1 MTFWNNKKQTEKRRA
16 GFTLSEA
23 LIVVAI
29 ILILALVAMLSLTT
43 IRKNL
48 RQKELDS
55 KAEIIYVAAQNRIA
69 ELRASG
75 FESVYQSNGT
85 NGVLHLDYTPCDA
98 ETATTLKDD
107 TLCYVSSDHKGDVSM
122 AASTLLPESS
132 VDAELRSHD
141 WRIEF
146 DPSSG
151 SIYGVFYSE
160 SNAIPDARTADD
172 YRIRSIRLKSGAKV
186 GYYGGDVT
194 NVESADVL
202 KPEIR
207 IMNDEK
213 LTATFYCNNP
223 TASALTFTITL
234 SDGKNTFEKVVTN
247 PTKINSRTYSYTWVL
262 DSLESDST
270 RFYNQ
275 TNNQL
280 TCGTTL
286 NVKLTVSSASPRV
299 DDASSSVNTNSLFA
313 DPRDGADSNTALIA
327 YGRHLQN
334 LDSASHVSDT
344 ITKAVQISDI
354 SFADDAAN
362 DKDWYSYYNTTYC
375 YPSGFHPIR
384 NDKLTSYNGFSNLGG
399 TELYSAIYS
408 LNIQKPDDCTDLGL
422 FEHFTGSITSVTLTG
437 AKIGAET
444 DGNTSVGTLVGRA
457 SGNLTLENCR
467 TFLNA
472 QKGDL
477 TGLPETSDPAQVKPW
492 LQGGVVGGLIG
503 TADAGTTVQINT
515 SLAASALSAAQN
527 AGGLIGVANGTVNIT
542 TSYADCYLK
551 GNVTG
556 GLVGGMGT
564 AAQLSLENFYAAG
577 YQTAATTAAGLVP
590 GALAQASNGY
600 AAFDY
605 SNTNVKIYSTAASGS
620 GGTHVGNVYYLSG
633 FGGTDV
639 VNLDS
644 KQGRT
649 YKELSDKEMLNSLGS
664 AFTLSSGDASF
675 PYNLLKQGLTY
686 YTYPR
691 LTALNHYGDWQAEFE
706 SGALVYYEA
715 YQDGIYGFTGG
726 NTEALKT
733 QAELKNI
740 ATIGDGYAIAYDS
753 QPTDTVTVTAFG
765 KNFSVTPNTENTFQ
779 VTDSKNK
786 TYYLV
791 KLPTDLVNPNDSTMD
806 HTSFYQHIMVNED
819 SYFFNPYFAKTVT
832 VNEQKPEAPKTVSL
846 RTARHLYALSRLYP
860 TYAVETSGSL
870 FQQELNIDY
879 GSYRW
884 MAYANTT
891 GISTQRPITSDS
903 GFVAEYDGGCYTI
916 RGVSFM
922 AQTTNIGMFGLI
934 AGRAEVRNV
943 FLLAAENGTVSYGS
957 VAASGSRQSVNMGA
971 LAGSSYGSIRNCAV
985 SGYKMTYYGY
995 RFNVLS
1001 LGGLVGTNY
1010 GTIRGC
1016 EANTLDVQIAATNAS
1031 SYVGGFAGTNYGSI
1045 LSSYAL
1051 GHIGVKDA
1059 RNATVWIAGFTANN
1073 AGGIIRRCYS
1083 ATALT
1088 ASGTAES
1095 YGFARTGGAA
1105 IDCYY
1110 LDGGTYSYAGS
1121 LYAYNASKN
1130 AFAKRY
1136 AAGTAVTG
1144 EELINLTNRALS
1156 EFAYAAS
1163 SYDHSKTGKDT
1174 DDFPYP
1180 AIVSDAGA
1188 NTVHYGDWP
1197 VQQDIGTLGVFYWEY
1212 ESGGSNSGYHFSYV
1226 GTSQGSEISSDD
1238 ANPTLNGNSLCTAH
1252 NDGGVVTAYGYGY
1265 FYLDDDTT
1273 QNMEVV
1279 LTRSYTNRDAIEY
1292 TPASEAL
1299 ALQMPGYKF
1308 VAYKTG
1314 TGADEMY
1321 LNQWYSSDNYNTREV
1336 VRNDTWTL
1344 SYREKT
1350 STTARS
1356 AYTYTINPFFADS
1369 MHLDKVMVGRNE
1381 VSGVV
1386 DGKAAPGA
1394 SSDTSYQIRSV
1405 AQLQYINWNTYFKN
1419 ASHSINSEDITS
1431 YSYGWNTTYLGK
1443 EQAKQYPYLTYAE
1456 TNTQGESTTGLYW
1469 LQSHDVNAAAELGT
1483 YNFTPIGSLY
1493 DRLSSQT
1500 SEPYIAYFASTYNGQ
1515 AYTIKNISID
1525 SAAQC
1530 IGLFGITAGA
1540 SLKDIVM
1547 YSDNGSQIINN
1558 ENSTNWYCVGGL
1570 VGFAA
1575 SRNKGTASFTNCSV
1589 SGYTLVDNQANNPG
1603 WGGGN
1608 VGGLVGSTNMDISK
1622 CTAVTDIII
1631 NIQYG
1636 NGYMNLRVGGVA
1648 GVCRATISSCYAGG
1662 SITST
1667 TAGTYYGPG
1676 NTSSIWVGGIV
1687 GGIVL
1692 CDKGTLGTL
1701 LGTVDGKLTVR
1712 DSYSYVQLP
1721 EPDATK
1727 NRVRSSQ
1734 SIASNGEL
1742 MNNAFGALKNSSI
1755 DIINCYCL
1763 DSAATYTDDYTK
1775 RRNSNW
1781 NTTVNLGTQDQS
1793 SNRAISITNYGNSP
1807 YLTYDQMSDFLTAD
1821 GLLSKLGGNGTPFS
1835 TVTTTEHNANID
1847 GKYSFPGNDASL
1859 NGLNYPFPTI
1869 LKQTDPF
1876 GQTVNVH
1883 YGAWPKSGLLWQ
1895 KNEAT
1900 LDLLAD
1906 VDENSGVATLD
1917 WKLYDVTSGASAP
1930 TGNPQF
1936 TFAEEDADPDAKPA
1950 EITTVTAESVGGYA
1964 PDAGDTSGYYNVR
1977 FTATAP
1983 GAYLVTAALNG
1994 STAVLHLTVT
2004 AELKIE
2010 VTQVLTVHSGET
2022 SMQTITLKTAKDEP
2036 FVPDADK
2043 TLVWTV
2049 SVDYDAATSEQ
2060 QPVESYADEI
2070 APQTEAGK
2078 YTLPVTGLVAGEA
2091 TINITCSYPLADG
2104 TNAATGLATISTTTV
2119 SDALGLTNGI
2129 DAQEIIP
2136 AYTADPND
2144 MTAYTGTDTVGMTGG
2159 LYLYMTHTHGDS
2171 CLSLAE
2177 FSVASATLTV
2187 GETTYPVDLVTGFT
2201 ENKSYRLILGE
2212 KSAYAQPI
2220 TIQTAN
2226 TEMISLT
2233 LTLSR
2238 TGTGATY
2245 TLSVNYTPTET
2256 YFTVRFMGTADTGG
2270 LSVAYQTQVLY
2281 GTKATPP
2288 ENLSD
2293 KYDTSE
2299 PVYCDTDFE
2308 PISSADEPGDGE
2320 NPNDPT
2326 DPENPGP
2333 DDSGNGSDPSPG
2345 GSDAGNNSGSSGSGD
2360 DTTPIFPAPTPP
2372 IPGDTP
2378 GT

>member
-75 FESVYQSNGT
+75 FESVYQPNGT

-207 IMNDEK
+207 IINDEK

-354 SFADDAAN
+354 SFADDTAN

-408 LNIQKPDDCTDLGL
+408 LNIQKPDNCTDLGL

-503 TADAGTTVQINT
+503 TADAGTAVQINT

-590 GALAQASNGY
+590 GALTQASNGY

-715 YQDGIYGFTGG
+715 YQDGSYGFSGG

-733 QAELKNI
+733 QAELNNT

-753 QPTDTVTVTAFG
+753 QPADTVTVTAFG
-765 KNFSVTPNTENTFQ
+765 QKLPVTPNPENTFQ

-806 HTSFYQHIMVNED
+806 HTSFYQHIAVNED

-860 TYAVETSGSL
+860 TYAAETSGSL

-1031 SYVGGFAGTNYGSI
+1031 SYAGGFAGTNYGSI

-1121 LYAYNASKN
+1121 LYAYNTSKN

-1174 DDFPYP
+1174 DAFPYP

-1279 LTRSYTNRDAIEY
+1279 LTRSYTNSTAAEY

-1314 TGADEMY
+1314 TGAGEMY

-1405 AQLQYINWNTYFKN
+1405 AQLQYINWNTYYGN
-1419 ASHSINSEDITS
+1419 ATTSINSGNYKERVQI
-1431 YSYGWNTTYLGK
+1431 GWNNYYYPTMR
-1443 EQAKQYPYLTYAE
+1443 YPYLLYASNSNQA
-1456 TNTQGESTTGLYW
+1456 NTIPDLFWKQT
-1469 LQSHDVNAAAELGT
+1469 HDVNAAAELGT

-1493 DRLSSQT
+1493 DSLSSQT
-1500 SEPYIAYFASTYNGQ
+1500 SDPYTAFFASTYDGQ
-1515 AYTIKNISID
+1515 AYTIKNVAID
-1525 SAAQC
+1525 STAQC

-1547 YSDNGSQIINN
+1547 YTDNGSQIINN

-1575 SRNKGTASFTNCSV
+1575 SAKDTNSSFTNCSV

-1631 NIQYG
+1631 NIQYA

-1676 NTSSIWVGGIV
+1676 QTSSIWVGGIV

-1742 MNNAFGALKNSSI
+1742 MNNAFRPLNNSSI

-1807 YLTYDQMSDFLTAD
+1807 YLTYDQMSDFLTRD
-1821 GLLSKLGGNGTPFS
+1821 GLLSKLGGNENPFS

-1869 LKQTDPF
+1869 LQQTDPF

-1895 KNEAT
+1895 ENEAT

-1950 EITTVTAESVGGYA
+1950 EITTVTAEIENSYA
-1964 PDAGDTSGYYNVR
+1964 PEVGDTSGYYNVR

-1983 GAYLVTAALNG
+1983 GAYLVTAELNG
-1994 STAVLHLTVT
+1994 STAVLHLTIT

-2010 VTQVLTVHSGET
+2010 VTQVLTVHSGEV

-2036 FVPDADK
+2036 FIPDTDK
-2043 TLVWTV
+2043 PLVWTV
-2049 SVDYDAATSEQ
+2049 SVDYDAAASEQ

-2070 APQTEAGK
+2070 VPQAESGK

-2091 TINITCSYPLADG
+2091 TINITCSYPLAGG
-2104 TNAATGLATISTTTV
+2104 TSAATGLATISTTTV
-2119 SDALGLTNGI
+2119 SDALGLTNGV
-2129 DAQEIIP
+2129 DAQEIDVP
-2136 AYTADPND
+2136 YTADPND
-2144 MTAYTGTDTVGMTGG
+2144 MTAYTGVDTVGMMGSG
-2159 LYLYMTHTHGDS
+2159 LSLYMTHTHGDS
-2171 CLSLAE
+2171 CLSLDA
-2177 FSVASATLTV
+2177 FYVTAATITTV
-2187 GETTYPVDLVTGFT
+2187 DGTTYPVDLTTGFT
-2201 ENKSYRLILGE
+2201 VDKSYHLILSEPTG
-2212 KSAYAQPI
+2212 YVLPI
-2220 TIQTAN
+2220 TIQTAR
-2226 TEMISLT
+2226 TDTITLT

-2238 TGTGATY
+2238 TGTGAAY
-2245 TLSVNYTPTET
+2245 TLSISYTPTAT
-2256 YFTVRFMGTADTGG
+2256 YFTVRFMGTDDTGG

-2281 GTKATPP
+2281 GTYATPP
-2288 ENLSD
+2288 ENSSD
-2293 KYDTSE
+2293 YDTSE

-2308 PISSADEPGDGE
+2308 PISSADKPGDGE

-2360 DTTPIFPAPTPP
+2360 DNTPVFPAPTPP
-2372 IPGDTP
+2372 ISDDTP

>member
-75 FESVYQSNGT
+75 FESVYQPNGT

-207 IMNDEK
+207 IMNEEK

-408 LNIQKPDDCTDLGL
+408 LNIQKPDNCTDLGL

-503 TADAGTTVQINT
+503 TADVGTTVQINT

-644 KQGRT
+644 TQGRT
-649 YKELSDKEMLNSLGS
+649 YKELSDKKMLNSLGS

-715 YQDGIYGFTGG
+715 YQGGSYGFSGG

-733 QAELKNI
+733 QAELKNT

-753 QPTDTVTVTAFG
+753 QPADTVTVAAFG
-765 KNFSVTPNTENTFQ
+765 QNFSVTPNTENTFQ

-806 HTSFYQHIMVNED
+806 HTSFYQHIKVNED

-860 TYAVETSGSL
+860 TYAAETSGSL

-943 FLLAAENGTVSYGS
+943 FLLAAGNGTVSYGS

-1031 SYVGGFAGTNYGSI
+1031 SYAGGFAGTNYGSI

-1121 LYAYNASKN
+1121 LYAYNTSKN

-1174 DDFPYP
+1174 DAFPYP

-1469 LQSHDVNAAAELGT
+1469 LQSHDVNAAAELGA

-1493 DRLSSQT
+1493 DRLSDRT

-1547 YSDNGSQIINN
+1547 YTDNGSQIINN

-1575 SRNKGTASFTNCSV
+1575 SRNDEAASFTNCSV
-1589 SGYTLVDNQANNPG
+1589 SGYTIIDEQQSQPG

-1608 VGGLVGSTNMDISK
+1608 VGGLVGSTNMDISG
-1622 CTAVTDIII
+1622 CTAVT
-1631 NIQYG
+1631 NIKLQVSYG
-1636 NGYMNLRVGGVA
+1636 GVYMNLRVGGIA
-1648 GVCRATISSCYAGG
+1648 GVCRATIRNCYAGG

-1667 TAGTYYGPG
+1667 STKDSNIWTAGIASGV
-1676 NTSSIWVGGIV
+1676 I
-1687 GGIVL
+1687 L
-1692 CDKGTLGTL
+1692 CDKGYLGSL
-1701 LGTVDGKLTVR
+1701 LGVISKQMVVENC
-1712 DSYSYVQLP
+1712 YSYVQLQ
-1721 EPDATK
+1721 ATGS
-1727 NRVRSSQ
+1727 NCIQSAH

-1742 MNNAFGALKNSSI
+1742 MSTRFGVKDIKNTTI
-1755 DIINCYCL
+1755 QIVNCYAL
-1763 DSAATYTDDYTK
+1763 ESAVTATNDYLY
-1775 RRNSNW
+1775 RRDSNW
-1781 NTTVNLGTQDQS
+1781 YTTVNLNTQNYD
-1793 SNRAISITNYGNSP
+1793 SNRSIWISNSGNSP

-1895 KNEAT
+1895 ENEAT

-1950 EITTVTAESVGGYA
+1950 EITTVTAEIESSCA
-1964 PDAGDTSGYYNVR
+1964 PEAGDTSGYYNVR

-1983 GAYLVTAALNG
+1983 GAYLVTAELNG
-1994 STAVLHLTVT
+1994 STAVLHLTIT

-2010 VTQVLTVHSGET
+2010 VTQVLTVHSGEV
-2022 SMQTITLKTAKDEP
+2022 SMQTITLKTAKNEP
-2036 FVPDADK
+2036 FVPDTDK
-2043 TLVWTV
+2043 PLVWTV

-2070 APQTEAGK
+2070 VPQAESGK

-2091 TINITCSYPLADG
+2091 TINITCSYPLAGG
-2104 TNAATGLATISTTTV
+2104 TSAATGLATISTTTV
-2119 SDALGLTNGI
+2119 SDALGLTNGV
-2129 DAQEIIP
+2129 DAQEIDVP
-2136 AYTADPND
+2136 YTADPND
-2144 MTAYTGTDTVGMTGG
+2144 MTAYTGVDTVGMIGSG
-2159 LYLYMTHTHGDS
+2159 LSLYMTHTHGDS
-2171 CLSLAE
+2171 CLSLDA
-2177 FSVASATLTV
+2177 FYVTAATITTV
-2187 GETTYPVDLVTGFT
+2187 DETTYPVDLATGFT
-2201 ENKSYRLILGE
+2201 ENKSYHLILGE
-2212 KSAYAQPI
+2212 NTGYVLPI
-2220 TIQTAN
+2220 TIQTAK
-2226 TEMISLT
+2226 TDMITLT

-2238 TGTGATY
+2238 TGTGAAY
-2245 TLSVNYTPTET
+2245 TLSVSYTPIAT

-2308 PISSADEPGDGE
+2308 PISSADEPGEGE
-2320 NPNDPT
+2320 NSNDPT
-2326 DPENPGP
+2326 DPENPGA
-2333 DDSGNGSDPSPG
+2333 DNSGNGSDPSPG
-2345 GSDAGNNSGSSGSGD
+2345 GSDTGNNSGSLGSGD
-2360 DTTPIFPAPTPP
+2360 DNTPIFPAPTPP